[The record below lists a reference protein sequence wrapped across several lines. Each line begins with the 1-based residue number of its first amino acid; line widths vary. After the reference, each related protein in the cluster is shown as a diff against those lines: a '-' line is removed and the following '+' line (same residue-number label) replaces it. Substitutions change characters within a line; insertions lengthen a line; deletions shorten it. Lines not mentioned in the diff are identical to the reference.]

1 VPQLVA
7 MRQSYAGILQVH
19 GHLAAVPGR
28 AMGAVIAGL
37 AHGLPAAVHETLSG
51 FHTDVVAALR
61 AAPDDGG
68 AGSGAALQAA
78 LVERLPALRAA
89 AGLRDAAAAP
99 GEQAGGPQAGTGDS
113 AAAAGGV
120 EPSLAAREPQSGEQA
135 AAGGGDSAHR
145 DNGEVAG
152 VPRGGKVDPD
162 LPAG

>member
-1 VPQLVA
+1 
-7 MRQSYAGILQVH
+7 MRESYAGFLQVH

-37 AHGLPAAVHETLSG
+37 AHGLPAAVHENLSG

-61 AAPDDGG
+61 AAPEDGG

-89 AGLRDAAAAP
+89 AGLQDTAAARS
-99 GEQAGGPQAGTGDS
+99 EQAGGPAAAGNG
-113 AAAAGGV
+113 AAAAGEV
-120 EPSLAAREPQSGEQA
+120 EPSLAAREPQSGHQA
-135 AAGGGDSAHR
+135 AAGGADSAHR
-145 DNGEVAG
+145 DNGAEAG
-152 VPRGGKVDPD
+152 VPRGGKVDPG